1 VSLPLRIALRY
12 SASRGGFLSFV
23 TFIAG
28 LGLALG
34 VAVLV
39 IVLSVMN
46 GFDRELRERVLGA
59 LPHALIV
66 APQGVADWQGLA
78 DLAREDARVLAVAP
92 ITRGAALLAVGDR
105 VRAVQLTGVEPAVE
119 AEVSILPARMRSGDF
134 ADLEAGG
141 FGVVLGAQLADQLGV
156 VEGDAVT
163 LVMPDPR
170 ITLAGAFP
178 RQKRLT
184 VVGRFSLGA
193 ELDETGAYVHL
204 ADARRLLRIEAPAEG
219 VRLRVTDLFATESV
233 VRGVLAASA
242 EDDLRGYDWRGSHGN
257 LYAAIGLQK
266 RIMFVLLSLLVAV
279 AAFNVVSM
287 LTMVVRNRRGD
298 IAILR
303 TLGLG
308 PGPLVRVFLDQGLLI
323 AVAGILAGLLLGALF
338 ALGLPLAVGALQ
350 DRIGRD
356 LLAEYF
362 VRELPVMI
370 RLDDLALVALVAFL
384 IALATTWW
392 PARRALAVEPSE
404 ELRHE

>member
-1 VSLPLRIALRY
+1 MNLPLRIALRY

-59 LPHALIV
+59 LPHAVVV
-66 APQGVADWQGLA
+66 APRGVSDWEALA
-78 DLAREDARVLAVAP
+78 DLAREDPRVVAAAP
-92 ITRGAALLAVGDR
+92 ISRGAALLAVDDR
-105 VRAVQLTGVEPAVE
+105 VLAVQLTGVEPV
-119 AEVSILPARMRSGDF
+119 AETGVSILPDRMRSGDF
-134 ADLEAGG
+134 TALQPGA
-141 FGVVLGAQLADQLGV
+141 FGVVLGTRLAETLGV
-156 VEGDAVT
+156 VEGDTVT
-163 LVMPDPR
+163 LVLPDPR
-170 ITLAGAFP
+170 VTLAGAFP

-184 VVGRFSLGA
+184 VVGRFALGA

-204 ADARRLLRIEAPAEG
+204 ADARRLLRIEGVAEG
-219 VRLRVTDLFATESV
+219 VRLRVADLFATEAV
-233 VRGVLAASA
+233 VRGLLAASD
-242 EDDLRGYDWRGSHGN
+242 EDELRGYDWRGSHGN

-308 PGPLVRVFLDQGLLI
+308 PGPLVRVFLDQGLII
-323 AVAGILAGLLLGALF
+323 AVAGILTGLLLGSLF
-338 ALGLPLAVGALQ
+338 ALGLPVAVGVLQ
-350 DRIGRD
+350 ARLGRD

-370 RLDDLALVALVAFL
+370 RADDLVLVALVAFL

-392 PARRALAVEPSE
+392 PARRALGIEPSE